1 MIKNNNNNL
10 MNKNYK
16 MILFQSKSK
25 IMSSKIQKIKIIQ
38 FIK

>member
-10 MNKNYK
+10 INKNYK

-25 IMSSKIQKIKIIQ
+25 IMSSKI
-38 FIK
+38 